1 MSTPFKESLDR
12 EDAPFL
18 AAAAAAAA
26 AAADVA
32 SDSNVHRTN
41 AAHKHNEDGDECND
55 YPHGNHH
62 HHHHHHHQ
70 DEEEDE
76 EDVKLLNKKI
86 RFRLMVTL
94 FAMILAVEVG
104 ICMSNGPVT
113 RIFESIA
120 CREYYAQYDP
130 TQIGANGQVDEDLCK
145 IKEVQQDL
153 AAVKGYMEFFDGTLS
168 AILAIPYGLMA
179 DRFGRKSTI
188 CLSIPGFVLNCLM
201 QLAVM
206 WFPDTFPLRTV
217 WASSLA
223 WLLGGGPVVAFA
235 IIWTMMSD
243 VSTEEERAA
252 SSWLMA
258 LDPWLPL
265 LLGWALAIIGM
276 FFALSL
282 PETMGASPGRGSKKS
297 NNLELGQIF
306 SSHAEYKS
314 VPSKEQEQEVSS
326 DDEDSAPGESHV
338 DEKAGAAPATATR
351 RTVFAA
357 VKRRVQAY
365 FAPYAFIV
373 QNRQIMLLLTA
384 FLVYRLSR
392 GSSWFLV
399 QYISTRFKWTLAE
412 ANFLMSFKPALTIP
426 LFLFVLPAI
435 SRRLLKSMKPTQK
448 DLTLM
453 RISIVFLAVGTL
465 GIGLSSHVYMLI
477 PSLLLQTSGSGFVF
491 LTRSL
496 ITTLVRREE
505 TARLFTIIEVLQSMG
520 NVIASLSITTVFQL
534 GLELGGPWIGLAWM
548 MTATAFMMLNKLYPS
563 TLSLSLFLTRA
574 HGQIGDPTT
583 SSITHHP
590 PSTTRPLLLNHGEIH
605 TIPRSRSAFRTCLG
619 SGIAPFLPIPPQPIS
634 YLQIPVRIVLFWIRL
649 PLFVF
654 ACLSYFLVLQWLP
667 IGSLGKKASL
677 WCILGIPSIWWI
689 DLQVDGVRKG
699 SLHRQDQTRLPG
711 PRSIIA
717 SSFTSPID
725 PLYLAAIFDP
735 IFTACYPNTSEVEQ
749 ISLFQAILR
758 AFGAPQPSAPAA
770 RKLTTLDALL
780 RKYPGRALVTFP
792 ECTTTNG
799 RAILPLSPALLA
811 VPPATKIYPISLR
824 YTPVDVVTPLPGS
837 YLSFLWNL
845 LSKPTH
851 CIRVRIAGGVTPTA
865 TTTTTTS
872 AASTG
877 SSTRRTN
884 YDTNYLDTLDAST
897 RSASSSPEATAVSD
911 AALLDHVADSLARLG
926 RVKRVG
932 LGVKEKVDFVRV
944 WTRGRWV
951 W

>member
-1 MSTPFKESLDR
+1 MSTQFKESLDR

-18 AAAAAAAA
+18 SAAAAAAG
-26 AAADVA
+26 VA

-41 AAHKHNEDGDECND
+41 AAHKHNDDGDEIND
-55 YPHGNHH
+55 PHH
-62 HHHHHHHQ
+62 HHHHHHHH

-76 EDVKLLNKKI
+76 EEDVKLINKKI

-252 SSWLMA
+252 IFFKFGVAGMGADFASSAASSWLMA

-282 PETMGASPGRGSKKS
+282 PETMGAFPGRESKKS
-297 NNLELGQIF
+297 NSLELGQIF
-306 SSHAEYKS
+306 SSHSEYKS

-326 DDEDSAPGESHV
+326 DDEDSGPGESHV
-338 DEKAGAAPATATR
+338 DEKSGAATATATR
-351 RTVFAA
+351 QTFFAA

-453 RISIVFLAVGTL
+453 RISIVFLTVGTL

-496 ITTLVRREE
+496 ITTLVKREE

-520 NVIASLSITTVFQL
+520 NVIASLSITTVFQI
-534 GLELGGPWIGLAWM
+534 GLELGGRWIGLAWM
-548 MTATAFMMLNKLYPS
+548 MTATAFMMVGVAVSMFRL
-563 TLSLSLFLTRA
+563 
-574 HGQIGDPTT
+574 
-583 SSITHHP
+583 
-590 PSTTRPLLLNHGEIH
+590 
-605 TIPRSRSAFRTCLG
+605 PRS
-619 SGIAPFLPIPPQPIS
+619 
-634 YLQIPVRIVLFWIRL
+634 
-649 PLFVF
+649 
-654 ACLSYFLVLQWLP
+654 
-667 IGSLGKKASL
+667 
-677 WCILGIPSIWWI
+677 
-689 DLQVDGVRKG
+689 
-699 SLHRQDQTRLPG
+699 
-711 PRSIIA
+711 
-717 SSFTSPID
+717 
-725 PLYLAAIFDP
+725 
-735 IFTACYPNTSEVEQ
+735 
-749 ISLFQAILR
+749 
-758 AFGAPQPSAPAA
+758 
-770 RKLTTLDALL
+770 
-780 RKYPGRALVTFP
+780 
-792 ECTTTNG
+792 
-799 RAILPLSPALLA
+799 
-811 VPPATKIYPISLR
+811 
-824 YTPVDVVTPLPGS
+824 
-837 YLSFLWNL
+837 
-845 LSKPTH
+845 
-851 CIRVRIAGGVTPTA
+851 
-865 TTTTTTS
+865 
-872 AASTG
+872 
-877 SSTRRTN
+877 
-884 YDTNYLDTLDAST
+884 
-897 RSASSSPEATAVSD
+897 
-911 AALLDHVADSLARLG
+911 
-926 RVKRVG
+926 
-932 LGVKEKVDFVRV
+932 
-944 WTRGRWV
+944 
-951 W
+951 

>member
-18 AAAAAAAA
+18 AAAAAA

-41 AAHKHNEDGDECND
+41 AAHKHNEDGDEGMD
-55 YPHGNHH
+55 PLHH
-62 HHHHHHHQ
+62 HD
-70 DEEEDE
+70 DEEED

-179 DRFGRKSTI
+179 DRLGRKSTI

-338 DEKAGAAPATATR
+338 DEKNGAATATATR

-520 NVIASLSITTVFQL
+520 NVIASLSITTVFQI

-548 MTATAFMMLNKLYPS
+548 MTATAFMM
-563 TLSLSLFLTRA
+563 TRHTAGNVLA
-574 HGQIGDPTT
+574 HGQIGDHTT
-583 SSITHHP
+583 SSITHHAP
-590 PSTTRPLLLNHGEIH
+590 PSLLLLNHGEIH
-605 TIPRSRSAFRTCLG
+605 SIPRSRSAFRTCLG

-758 AFGAPQPSAPAA
+758 AFGAPQPTAPAA

-865 TTTTTTS
+865 TTTTTAS

>member
-1 MSTPFKESLDR
+1 MSIQSSEPLNH
-12 EDAPFL
+12 EDEPFL
-18 AAAAAAAA
+18 SAQQQQQQQEA
-26 AAADVA
+26 
-32 SDSNVHRTN
+32 
-41 AAHKHNEDGDECND
+41 EEEEE
-55 YPHGNHH
+55 
-62 HHHHHHHQ
+62 
-70 DEEEDE
+70 EEED
-76 EDVKLLNKKI
+76 VRLINKKI

-120 CREYYAQYDP
+120 CREYYQQYDP

-188 CLSIPGFVLNCLM
+188 CLSIPGFALNCLM

-252 SSWLMA
+252 IFFKFGVAGMGADFASSAASSWLMA

-265 LLGWALAIIGM
+265 LLGWGLAVIGM

-282 PETMGASPGRGSKKS
+282 PETMGAFPGAGSKKS
-297 NNLELGQIF
+297 TNLELGQIF
-306 SSHAEYKS
+306 SSQSEYKT
-314 VPSKEQEQEVSS
+314 VPTKEQEQEVSS
-326 DDEDSAPGESHV
+326 DDEETGPEDAYA
-338 DEKAGAAPATATR
+338 DEKSGAAPATQQSL
-351 RTVFAA
+351 FAV
-357 VKRRVQAY
+357 VKRRIRAY

-373 QNRQIMLLLTA
+373 ENRQIMLLLSA

-435 SRRLLKSMKPTQK
+435 SRRLLKTMKPTQK
-448 DLTLM
+448 DLSLM
-453 RISIVFLAVGTL
+453 RVSIVFLAVGTL

-496 ITTLVRREE
+496 ITTLVKREE

-520 NVIASLSITTVFQL
+520 NVVASLSITTVFQI

-548 MTATAFMMLNKLYPS
+548 MTATAF
-563 TLSLSLFLTRA
+563 TLVGLA
-574 HGQIGDPTT
+574 VW
-583 SSITHHP
+583 
-590 PSTTRPLLLNHGEIH
+590 
-605 TIPRSRSAFRTCLG
+605 
-619 SGIAPFLPIPPQPIS
+619 SGIAPFLPIPPQPVS
-634 YLQIPVRIVLFWIRL
+634 YLQIPVRILLFWIRL

-654 ACLSYFLVLQWLP
+654 ACLSFFLVLQWLP

-699 SLHRQDQTRLPG
+699 SLHKQHQTRLPG
-711 PRSIIA
+711 PGSVIA

-758 AFGAPQPSAPAA
+758 AFSTPQPTPPPTKRLVS
-770 RKLTTLDALL
+770 LDALL
-780 RKYPGRALVTFP
+780 RRYPGRPIVTFP

-799 RAILPLSPALLA
+799 RAILPLSPALLT
-811 VPPATKIYPISLR
+811 VPTATKIFPISLR

-837 YLSFLWNL
+837 YVSFLWNL

-851 CIRVRIAGGVTPTA
+851 CIRVRIAGAVTPTTSSTSSTA
-865 TTTTTTS
+865 ASAPAS
-872 AASTG
+872 AAKAST
-877 SSTRRTN
+877 TARKNN
-884 YDTNYLDTLDAST
+884 YDTNYLDTLDASIST
-897 RSASSSPEATAVSD
+897 RSPSSSPEATGVPD
-911 AALLDHVADSLARLG
+911 TALLDHVADSMARLG

-932 LGVKEKVDFVRV
+932 LSVREKVDFVRA
-944 WTRGRWV
+944 WTRTRWV

>member
-1 MSTPFKESLDR
+1 MSIQSTESLDR

-18 AAAAAAAA
+18 AA
-26 AAADVA
+26 
-32 SDSNVHRTN
+32 SDPNDPRTEE
-41 AAHKHNEDGDECND
+41 ARKHD
-55 YPHGNHH
+55 
-62 HHHHHHHQ
+62 
-70 DEEEDE
+70 EDE
-76 EDVKLLNKKI
+76 PDHQEEVSAVNKKI

-94 FAMILAVEVG
+94 FAMLIAVEVG

-113 RIFESIA
+113 RIYESIA
-120 CREYYAQYDP
+120 CREYYSHYDP

-168 AILAIPYGLMA
+168 ALLAIPYGLMA
-179 DRFGRKSTI
+179 DRYGRKSTI

-206 WFPDTFPLRTV
+206 WFPDIFPLRTV

-252 SSWLMA
+252 IFFKFGVAGMGADFASSAASSWLMA

-265 LLGWALAIIGM
+265 LLGWGLAVIGM

-282 PETMGASPGRGSKKS
+282 PETMSAFPARGPKKS
-297 NNLELGQIF
+297 ANLELGQIF
-306 SSHAEYKS
+306 AGNGNSEYKT
-314 VPSKEQEQEVSS
+314 VPTKEQDQEVSS
-326 DDEDSAPGESHV
+326 DDEDTAPGESYAY
-338 DEKAGAAPATATR
+338 EKSGAGTTKRTFFATL
-351 RTVFAA
+351 
-357 VKRRVQAY
+357 KRRVYAY
-365 FAPYAFIV
+365 FAPYSFIV
-373 QNRQIMLLLTA
+373 QNRQIMLLLSA

-435 SRRLLKSMKPTQK
+435 SRRLLKTMKPTQK
-448 DLTLM
+448 DLRLM
-453 RISIVFLAVGTL
+453 RISIGFLAVGTL
-465 GIGLSSHVYMLI
+465 GIGLSSHVFMLI

-496 ITTLVRREE
+496 ITTLVKREE

-520 NVIASLSITTVFQL
+520 NVIASLSITTVFQI

-548 MTATAFMMLNKLYPS
+548 MTATAF
-563 TLSLSLFLTRA
+563 TLSS
-574 HGQIGDPTT
+574 
-583 SSITHHP
+583 
-590 PSTTRPLLLNHGEIH
+590 
-605 TIPRSRSAFRTCLG
+605 
-619 SGIAPFLPIPPQPIS
+619 SGIAPFLPIPPQPAS
-634 YLQIPVRIVLFWIRL
+634 YIQIPVRILLFWIRL

-699 SLHRQDQTRLPG
+699 SLHKQHQNRLPG
-711 PRSIIA
+711 PGSIIA

-725 PLYLAAIFDP
+725 AVYLAAIFDP
-735 IFTACYPNTSEVEQ
+735 IFTACYPNTSDVEQ
-749 ISLFQAILR
+749 ISLLQAILR
-758 AFGAPQPSAPAA
+758 AFGAPRPNAPPNT
-770 RKLTTLDALL
+770 KLTTLDALL
-780 RKYPGRALVTFP
+780 SKYPGRPIVTFP

-799 RAILPLSPALLA
+799 RAILPLSPALLTT
-811 VPPATKIYPISLR
+811 PPSTNIYPVSLR

-851 CIRVRIAGGVTPTA
+851 CIRVRIAGGVTLSTDA
-865 TTTTTTS
+865 S
-872 AASTG
+872 SSSTG
-877 SSTRRTN
+877 VQTGLGRKTT
-884 YDTNYLDTLDAST
+884 YDTNFLDTLNTSSS
-897 RSASSSPEATAVSD
+897 RRGASSPPEALVVPD
-911 AALLDHVADSLARLG
+911 EVLLDHVADSLARLG

-932 LGVKEKVDFVRV
+932 LGVKEKVDFVRM
-944 WTRGRWV
+944 WTRTRWI